1 MEVEEQMDA
10 LPAERPAA
18 APEDAAVPLALCG
31 PLGEGIRLGFGT
43 LGCAFC
49 SFVMFPHWCKK
60 HSQVPLVGI
69 WGQMF
74 TNDEFYVETLYQKKP
89 SKPQKELLRIDK
101 FPSGLLKL

>member
-43 LGCAFC
+43 LGYAFC